1 MAKPNH
7 HKSNKNKAAST
18 TAALENL
25 LAEEIRLREVAEKS
39 GVDFDRIAKHL
50 RELTG
55 TNISK
60 ELLIDSWDL
69 TRVLLAE
76 ACELRDRSMIHYII
90 NEIIK
95 RKEPKQQQI
104 KTDIEIDHKVLVLI
118 QGIEGETVE
127 ELIARRNAITVGDG
141 KARPVG
147 AIPDRRGSG
156 KERS

>member
-1 MAKPNH
+1 M
-7 HKSNKNKAAST
+7 AST

-25 LAEEIRLREVAEKS
+25 LAEEIRLKEVADKS
-39 GVDFDRIAKHL
+39 AVDFDRIAKHL

-55 TNISK
+55 KSISK
-60 ELLIDSWDL
+60 ELLRNSWDL

-76 ACELRDRSMIHYII
+76 AVELRDRSMIHYII

-104 KTDIEIDHKVLVLI
+104 KTDVEIDHKVLVLV

-141 KARPVG
+141 KARPVR